1 MGVSMADPLMPTNA
15 VVGVTIGGV
24 SMALGADGLLVLAA
38 IFGAL
43 LAAGQSGRLEW
54 TFRSVLVGLA
64 SFGASV
70 VLGIAGGITLGA
82 AALALAL
89 KLGMALPREHVNALF
104 ALFVALYGVGV
115 ILPALA
121 KRLGVEI
128 ETRGVGQ

>member
-1 MGVSMADPLMPTNA
+1 MSDPLTPITP
-15 VVGVTIGGV
+15 VVGLAIGGV
-24 SMALGADGLLVLAA
+24 SIALGADGLLVLSS
-38 IFGAL
+38 ILGAL

-54 TFRSVLVGLA
+54 TLRSVLVGLG

-70 VLGIAGGITLGA
+70 VLGIAGGITLGST
-82 AALALAL
+82 ALSLAL
-89 KLGMALPREHVNALF
+89 KVGLTLPREHVNALF
-104 ALFVALYGVGV
+104 ALFVALYGVSI